1 MTTANSN
8 PDATANA
15 TRATVATT
23 NRKLALITGGTSGIG
38 HGIAKRLGPE
48 WDLALVYAFDDEKA
62 KAAVDQLDKIDQV
75 DKSTQ
80 FTKSNPPESESHFA
94 DQPNNL
100 DRQRAVRAYKL
111 TLSAETDFAS
121 LITRVTEDF
130 GRAPGAMIHSAGR
143 LSDELMLRADL
154 TKVKQVLD
162 EHLFVAMALSQ
173 AALKAMYRERFGR
186 ILLMSSISASYA
198 KRGQAAYAAAKAGLE
213 GFTRTL
219 ALEVAHRGVTVNAIA
234 PGLIETPMTKNI
246 TAKLDESAGGLSKRI
261 PVGRVGHP
269 EEVGALAA
277 FLCSEDA
284 SYITGTTITIDGG
297 RSLGDPFS

>member
-1 MTTANSN
+1 VTTTN
-8 PDATANA
+8 ATA
-15 TRATVATT
+15 T
-23 NRKLALITGGTSGIG
+23 NRKLALLTGGTSGIG
-38 HGIAKRLGPE
+38 YGIAKRLGPE
-48 WDLALVYAFDDEKA
+48 WDLALVYAFDEEKA
-62 KAAVDQLDKIDQV
+62 KSALDNLNLEYLDKSIE
-75 DKSTQ
+75 
-80 FTKSNPPESESHFA
+80 FTKSDKNK
-94 DQPNNL
+94 NNDSDSPL
-100 DRQRAVRAYKL
+100 NDSDRRRAVRAYKL

-121 LITRVTEDF
+121 LIARITEDF

-186 ILLMSSISASYA
+186 IILMSSISASYA

-234 PGLIETPMTKNI
+234 PGLIETPMTKDI
-246 TAKLDESAGGLSKRI
+246 TAKLDASAGGLGKRI
-261 PVGRVGHP
+261 PAGRVGHP

-284 SYITGTTITIDGG
+284 GYITGTTITIDGG